1 MKNHNKKWMTIIEV
15 LTTMTVSILII
26 TALTFWS
33 RNRNMWN
40 FVSWLNTKIQPELVL
55 NNSITNFNISEN
67 WWTKLEFIVWN
78 DFILK
83 SVRNDS
89 LSAYETE
96 SIELEWKI
104 SLLQATFQKEIWK
117 RDIEVIDY
125 KTDTDTFEVLIDSEN
140 WVTKMVNWREALW
153 VRLFLKWKNNII
165 LTFSL

>member
-33 RNRNMWN
+33 QNRNMWN
-40 FVSWLNTKIQPELVL
+40 FISWLNTKIQPELVL
-55 NNSITNFNISEN
+55 NNSITNFNVSEI

-83 SVRNDS
+83 SVRKDL

-96 SIELEWKI
+96 NIALEWKI
-104 SLLQATFQKEIWK
+104 SILQATFQKEIWK